1 MTRHPLKTGVRT
13 AGRPARGAADCVPRR
28 PRPQALS
35 PGCKA
40 RAIGGE
46 GTRRGE
52 CMAPWRPGWATRPG
66 YRRNESFAPR
76 KPSPC
81 IWGYL
86 PWLLVYYVEF
96 FCESPGEETKRI
108 ICFHRHSIEQK
119 KRKKETDSPPSPPLT
134 VPLSLSTFLSS
145 PRPPSLSVTKYRC
158 VCQSS
163 VRRLSAAAG
172 VGGASLRACGPLP
185 CPRRARRARPL
196 SPGVIPRVRCEL
208 RQSGDAA
215 GPGRWAGEREVKAKT
230 WGLA

>member
-1 MTRHPLKTGVRT
+1 MGRTIDCFQFGYLGRMTRHPLKTGVRT
-13 AGRPARGAADCVPRR
+13 ARGAADCVPRR

-96 FCESPGEETKRI
+96 FCESPGEETKHI

-119 KRKKETDSPPSPPLT
+119 KKRKKKRLILLPPL
-134 VPLSLSTFLSS
+134 LL
-145 PRPPSLSVTKYRC
+145 PSLSP
-158 VCQSS
+158 SP
-163 VRRLSAAAG
+163 LSF
-172 VGGASLRACGPLP
+172 PLP
-185 CPRRARRARPL
+185 APL
-196 SPGVIPRVRCEL
+196 LCL
-208 RQSGDAA
+208 
-215 GPGRWAGEREVKAKT
+215 
-230 WGLA
+230 